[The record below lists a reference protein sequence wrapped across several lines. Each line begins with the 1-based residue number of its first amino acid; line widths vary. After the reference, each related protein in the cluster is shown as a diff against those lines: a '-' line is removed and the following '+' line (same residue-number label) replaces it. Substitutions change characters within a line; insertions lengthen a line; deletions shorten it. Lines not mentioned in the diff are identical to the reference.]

1 MRKLQTVQV
10 LDRAIRILDLLG
22 AHDLAPLTLLSAE
35 AELPLSTTSRI
46 VKSLVLHGIVEQ
58 DPTTRSYRLGPRLL
72 FLGSRVNNPRLLDVA
87 RPILE
92 RLSIESQ
99 EDAGIS
105 VLQGTHAIILD
116 RVEGPH
122 PLKIVE
128 AMRQPI
134 PLYCGAFRKVLL
146 AYQPSPWIDEY
157 IQSTKLIRFTAR
169 TIVSKGSLRHELQTI
184 RERGYASSYGEFL
197 ADSAGVA
204 APVFGP
210 RDEIQAAL
218 FIWGPYSRMNEKAE
232 TRLANIMIHAAAEVT
247 KLGRGEL
254 ALAGFDRR
262 PSRRH

>member
-1 MRKLQTVQV
+1 
-10 LDRAIRILDLLG
+10 
-22 AHDLAPLTLLSAE
+22 
-35 AELPLSTTSRI
+35 
-46 VKSLVLHGIVEQ
+46 
-58 DPTTRSYRLGPRLL
+58 
-72 FLGSRVNNPRLLDVA
+72 VNNPRLLDVA

-105 VLQGTHAIILD
+105 VLQGTHAVILD

-157 IQSTKLIRFTAR
+157 IRSTKLIRFTAR
-169 TIVSKGSLRHELQTI
+169 TIVSKSSLRHELQTI

-218 FIWGPYSRMNEKAE
+218 FIWGPYSRMNERAE

-254 ALAGFDRR
+254 SLAGFDRR